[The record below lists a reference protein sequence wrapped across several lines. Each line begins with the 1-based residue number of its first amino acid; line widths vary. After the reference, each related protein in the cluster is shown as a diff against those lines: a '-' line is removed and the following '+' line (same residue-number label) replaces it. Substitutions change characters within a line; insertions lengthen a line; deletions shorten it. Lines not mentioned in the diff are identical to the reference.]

1 MAWFKKKPTE
11 LERLA
16 SIADDVQLI
25 AMRRF
30 GARGMPVTVAD
41 GTSGVDAVLTTASG
55 DQYPLH
61 NLISRAIA
69 GNLDDVP
76 RLVTHHVDGLV
87 DAAAAPDSDELSDA
101 DWLEN
106 VRVRLMPA
114 GAATAIGA
122 GYARAFAGG
131 LVELLCL
138 DYPTHI
144 SYLSDTALEGRD
156 PVELA
161 AAGRAAVVAEPVG
174 RTLEVEPGVWLV
186 EGNSPYTATKA
197 VAFEHLV
204 GSVLPAAP
212 HGVVFGVPHRHMIVA
227 HAVHGIDSVAAVSKL
242 AKFVVANAVDSAPG
256 GALSSS
262 IYFWYEGTV
271 DVMGWVEDDGS
282 TTISGDGR
290 FGEVLAGF
298 AK

>member
-16 SIADDVQLI
+16 GIADDVQLI

-30 GARGMPVTVAD
+30 GARGMPVTVLD
-41 GTSGVDAVLTTASG
+41 GTSGLDAVLTTASG

-69 GNLDDVP
+69 GDLDDVP
-76 RLVTHHVDGLV
+76 RLVTHHVDALV
-87 DAAAAPDSDELSDA
+87 DAAAAPNSDQLSDD

-114 GAATAIGA
+114 DAATAVGA
-122 GYARAFAGG
+122 GYARTFAGG
-131 LVELLCL
+131 LVEMLCL

-144 SYLSDTALEGRD
+144 TYLSDAALEGRD

-161 AAGRAAVVAEPVG
+161 AAGRAAVIADPV
-174 RTLEVEPGVWLV
+174 ENSQEIDPGIWLV
-186 EGNSPYTATKA
+186 QGNSPYTATKA
-197 VAFEHLV
+197 LAFEHLA
-204 GSVLPAAP
+204 GSALPAAP
-212 HGVVFGVPHRHMIVA
+212 HGIVFGVPHRHMIVA
-227 HAVHGIDSVAAVSKL
+227 HAVDSVDSVVAISRL
-242 AKFVVANAVDSAPG
+242 AQFVVAQATDSAPG
-256 GALSSS
+256 GPLSSS
-262 IYFWYEGTV
+262 IYFWYEGSV
-271 DVMGWVEDDGS
+271 DVVGWVKDDGS

-290 FGEVLAGF
+290 FGEVLAGL